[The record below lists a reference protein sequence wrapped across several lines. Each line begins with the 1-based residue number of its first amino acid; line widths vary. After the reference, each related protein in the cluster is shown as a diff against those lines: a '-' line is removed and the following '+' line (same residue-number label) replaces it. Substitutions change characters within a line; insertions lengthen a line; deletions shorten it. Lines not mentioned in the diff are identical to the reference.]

1 VTGRSK
7 RTPTFVRRFAVKVFA
22 FRKLFL
28 HARRCLLRSVM
39 LRAAI
44 IALLCL
50 TAFDHYVGDDKGALF
65 IAAITRHLFQ

>member
-1 VTGRSK
+1 
-7 RTPTFVRRFAVKVFA
+7 VFA
-22 FRKLFL
+22 LRRLFVNV
-28 HARRCLLRSVM
+28 RRCLLRSVM

-50 TAFDHYVGDDKGALF
+50 TAFDHYVGDDKGVLF